1 LTTYRVDIARRALKA
16 LATLPRGDQQRV
28 RAALDLLAEQ
38 PRPPGCVALVGEAHA
53 FRVRVGDFRIVYEV
67 FDDRL
72 VVQVIRI
79 GRRRNIYRS

>member
-1 LTTYRVDIARRALKA
+1 LTVYGVDIARRALTA
-16 LATLPRGDQQRV
+16 LATLPRRDQQRV

-38 PRPPGCVALVGEAHA
+38 PRPPGCVALVGEPHA

-67 FDDRL
+67 FDHRL

-79 GRRRNIYRS
+79 GHRRNIYRS